1 MSRYY
6 LRCPESDR
14 YFAVVGWDAPLETFF
29 AQVIDRTKLDE
40 SEREKPDAEAE
51 YDHESV
57 VLWRG
62 SRHRARTVCEYES
75 VSQLPVL
82 PRRSYRT
89 HARHQSWHAGP
100 YDGVEGK
107 SDMSSSLRRYYPNQ
121 VLGVAGREYPFRAS
135 QL

>member
-29 AQVIDRTKLDE
+29 AQVIDRTKLDK
-40 SEREKPDAEAE
+40 SERGKPDAEAE

-62 SRHRARTVCEYES
+62 TKPGE
-75 VSQLPVL
+75 LPTTEHLAGTLAAYTML
-82 PRRSYRT
+82 PEELVRKLAKEQTTSEKPSPLQRQMMKLF
-89 HARHQSWHAGP
+89 AP
-100 YDGVEGK
+100 
-107 SDMSSSLRRYYPNQ
+107 
-121 VLGVAGREYPFRAS
+121 GR
-135 QL
+135 